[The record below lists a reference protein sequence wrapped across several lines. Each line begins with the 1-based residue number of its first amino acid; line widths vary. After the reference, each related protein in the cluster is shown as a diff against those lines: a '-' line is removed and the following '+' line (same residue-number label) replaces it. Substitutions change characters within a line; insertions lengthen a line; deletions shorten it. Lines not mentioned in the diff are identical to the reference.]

1 MKNKITGIL
10 LGAGICTAAVM
21 GTGLVSYAGTNA
33 SGAGEQR
40 TLKDDGGLM
49 AKIVSIDDDTLTVTL
64 AERPGAQNADGE
76 TPPEKP
82 ADGQTP
88 PEKPADG
95 ETPPEKPADGEMPPE
110 KPADGETPP
119 ERPAD
124 GGTLPELP
132 ADFKDMT
139 EKTAGGRAGKMEM
152 KFSEE
157 TSVVTLSSST
167 TVTKGSGHESADT
180 AALTEG
186 AVVRIVLDGTTV
198 VSIDIMGET
207 E

>member
-10 LGAGICTAAVM
+10 LGAAICTAAVM

-95 ETPPEKPADGEMPPE
+95 EMPPE

-167 TVTKGSGHESADT
+167 TITKGSGHESADT

>member
-95 ETPPEKPADGEMPPE
+95 ETPPE
-110 KPADGETPP
+110 
-119 ERPAD
+119 RPAD

-167 TVTKGSGHESADT
+167 TITKGSGHESADT

>member
-110 KPADGETPP
+110 
-119 ERPAD
+119 RPAD

-157 TSVVTLSSST
+157 TSVVTLSSSAT
-167 TVTKGSGHESADT
+167 ITKGSGHESADT